1 MQVLRIQDISDKK
14 TLEDLTRDLRT
25 IAATDPILS
34 EVIGTV
40 DRVSLVRTEKSWACA
55 TASFYSELLDTDL
68 VERFSRA
75 SARTNFNIL
84 AVPGLASHAVGSWKA
99 PGANDIWLRDYLP
112 NDVSGLRVLLYGYD
126 TNLLKSDSRKSIED
140 MGKMLLESVTAFR
153 ADSQAKRPVILIGHS
168 LGGLLIKEALLQA
181 NKKQHY
187 DLSKTCTGLLF
198 FGVPNHGLRNDQLSS
213 LVKGQ
218 PNGSLIRDLLVD
230 RDTEPS
236 TFLKRISGEFAES
249 CRDRYLVVSFYELK
263 PSPIIQKQSNG
274 SLTKSGDKILMVT
287 QKSAT
292 STGITAAADEDNVG
306 LDVDHSGL
314 VKFSSRNCDEYSI
327 VRGRIRLLVNG
338 RFRGKLEPETM
349 RAWQNMNTPPYS
361 SFRNSARLAK
371 PEEGTLQ
378 WLLQAPST
386 EPGDPRYLQSHDFQ
400 AWRDSDESQCLLL
413 TGPPGQGKS
422 VLSNFIISHLE
433 DSASSGSRTI
443 YYFCTIKNN
452 NVSDRNAGSVLRSL
466 IVQLCKDQQQLF
478 DLIPTDITRQSN
490 FFSSASADVLLDV
503 FEKMLRSN
511 VYKTI
516 FCIIDGLDVYTDDML
531 DLIQELARLL
541 NTFTGDQK
549 SIIKLLCTSRPHR
562 RILDA
567 WGQSP
572 HKILRCEA
580 NDLQCFIQSRVA
592 SLEPGYTEDMRHQI
606 KTRLIQNVGST
617 FLWIDVVIRRLR
629 TIGFPSEALIDKEI
643 TNSSSDLYKLYTS
656 LVQDL
661 VQGNE
666 QHAAILAWVVN
677 AQRPLRCGELAEAIS
692 IDLHDEHPSYQKCS
706 RNKPHITPD

>member
-1 MQVLRIQDISDKK
+1 
-14 TLEDLTRDLRT
+14 
-25 IAATDPILS
+25 
-34 EVIGTV
+34 
-40 DRVSLVRTEKSWACA
+40 
-55 TASFYSELLDTDL
+55 
-68 VERFSRA
+68 
-75 SARTNFNIL
+75 
-84 AVPGLASHAVGSWKA
+84 
-99 PGANDIWLRDYLP
+99 
-112 NDVSGLRVLLYGYD
+112 
-126 TNLLKSDSRKSIED
+126 
-140 MGKMLLESVTAFR
+140 
-153 ADSQAKRPVILIGHS
+153 
-168 LGGLLIKEALLQA
+168 
-181 NKKQHY
+181 
-187 DLSKTCTGLLF
+187 
-198 FGVPNHGLRNDQLSS
+198 
-213 LVKGQ
+213 
-218 PNGSLIRDLLVD
+218 
-230 RDTEPS
+230 
-236 TFLKRISGEFAES
+236 
-249 CRDRYLVVSFYELK
+249 
-263 PSPIIQKQSNG
+263 
-274 SLTKSGDKILMVT
+274 
-287 QKSAT
+287 
-292 STGITAAADEDNVG
+292 
-306 LDVDHSGL
+306 
-314 VKFSSRNCDEYSI
+314 
-327 VRGRIRLLVNG
+327 
-338 RFRGKLEPETM
+338 M

-361 SFRNSARLAK
+361 SFRNSARFAK

-400 AWRDSDESQCLLL
+400 AWRDLDESQCLLL
-413 TGPPGQGKS
+413 TGAPGQGKS

-433 DSASSGSRTI
+433 DSASPGSRTI

-478 DLIPTDITRQSN
+478 DLITTDITRQSN

-503 FEKMLRSN
+503 FEKMLRRN

-549 SIIKLLCTSRPHR
+549 STIKLLCTSRPHR

-592 SLEPGYTEDMRHQI
+592 SLELDYTEDMRHQI

-643 TNSSSDLYKLYTS
+643 TNSSLDLYKLYTS

-677 AQRPLRCGELAEAIS
+677 AQRPLRCRELAEAIS

-706 RNKPHITPD
+706 RNKPHITPNQLLRTLSTLIDVIDDTIDLMHQSVNDFF